1 MLYNACEKHEKQ
13 QRIFSM
19 YRNQNLKNRA
29 PMDATCLSVAT
40 CPKYKGDQY
49 RLSNYNIHCKA
60 EITQNKETD
69 NK

>member
-1 MLYNACEKHEKQ
+1 
-13 QRIFSM
+13 M